1 MNFPN
6 HVAASAL
13 ERLLDSAPTGV
24 SVLSLDCF
32 DTLIWRNCHAPA
44 DVFTELGLPGGATYL
59 RGRAEGRARQT
70 ARFEGGAG
78 EVSIGDIYRSLG
90 PAGEAEID
98 AAVARELDAEAR
110 HCFAFAPTV
119 ALMRAAR
126 VRGLQVVIVSD
137 TYLDEDQLGAL
148 IEAAGGADV
157 RRLID
162 RIFCS
167 STYGKSKAAGLF
179 EPVIA
184 ALGVPAEAIVH
195 VGDNKTA
202 DLTAPAALGIQAIH
216 FRQFDPECEQRLRLE
231 AAAATIIDPAIRIY
245 RPALQPHRAALSLR
259 SEADPVAAL
268 GHDVLGPIMHA
279 FARWIEAEAAAL
291 EAESGRPTKILFLL
305 RDGHLPQRVFEAVTG
320 KPAAAAELSRYTA
333 RRASFTDEKTIR
345 DYLASQDGKNRIAV
359 LARQLGLNR
368 TEGEKLGKQGRRA
381 FERAVLTPA
390 WVRRIVERSTAFA
403 DKLFAHLAAQGITRG
418 DSVMFVDLGYNGSV
432 QNHAQPVLHDR
443 FGLAIS
449 GRYLLL
455 REERR
460 SGLDKKGLL
469 DVRHFDSNALHAL
482 CGPIAVIEQLATI
495 ALGSVADY
503 GPDGAPFRKA
513 AGAKGAQNEIRDRV
527 QQACVEYARDEA
539 AAIHRPPASDD
550 GDARRQMTAGI
561 LARLLFLPTAT
572 EVKIFEA
579 FEHDVNL
586 GTDDMLQM
594 LDLTQS
600 SEGLRRHGCLYLNG
614 AERMYLPGELQ
625 PHGLPFNLTLLS
637 SQRFGLDLR
646 GADLRGSAL
655 RLPVM
660 LVDDRAQT
668 MTQIDAHAT
677 HDGYHVALIPVGAGR
692 FAAGIQLGGLCD
704 WVQIDEAAFYPVA
717 RFTPQ
722 LGAEPCTPIPATI
735 IREGMTEE
743 APGLYRCTEGALMM
757 APPLPSLAKE
767 PHLLAITFRP
777 LLRRATEALRKA
789 A

>member
-1 MNFPN
+1 MSFPN
-6 HVAASAL
+6 HVAANGL
-13 ERLLDSAPTGV
+13 ERLLDTAPAGV
-24 SVLSLDCF
+24 RVLSLDCF
-32 DTLIWRNCHAPA
+32 DTLIWRNCHAPT
-44 DVFTELGLPGGATYL
+44 DVFAELDLPGGATYL

-70 ARFEGGAG
+70 ARFEGGTG

-90 PAGEAEID
+90 PSGEAEIT
-98 AAVARELDAEAR
+98 AAIARELDAEAR

-137 TYLDEDQLGAL
+137 TYLSEAQLGDL
-148 IEAAGGADV
+148 IEAAGGAEV

-167 STYGKSKAAGLF
+167 STHGKGKAAGLF

-184 ALGVPAEAIVH
+184 ALCVPAGAIVH

-202 DLTAPAALGIQAIH
+202 DLIAPASLGVRAVH

-231 AAAATIIDPAIRIY
+231 AAAATIIDPTIRIH

-259 SEADPVAAL
+259 HEADPVAAL
-268 GHDVLGPIMHA
+268 GHDVLGPIMHS

-320 KPAAAAELSRYTA
+320 RQAAAAELSRYTA

-345 DYLASQDGKNRIAV
+345 GYLASQSGKNRINV

-368 TEGEKLGKQGRRA
+368 IEGEKLGKQGRGA

-403 DKLFAHLAAQGITRG
+403 DKLFAHLAAQGVARG
-418 DSVMFVDLGYNGSV
+418 DNVMFVDLGYNGSV
-432 QNHAQPVLHDR
+432 QNHAEPVLRDR

-455 REERR
+455 REEHR

-503 GPDGAPFRKA
+503 GADGAPIRKA
-513 AGAKGAQNEIRDRV
+513 AGAKGAQNAIRDRV
-527 QQACVEYARDEA
+527 QQACVEYAASESA
-539 AAIHRPPASDD
+539 AMHRPPASD
-550 GDARRQMTAGI
+550 GDEARRQVAAAA
-561 LARLLFLPTAT
+561 LARLLFLPTAA
-572 EVKIFEA
+572 EVGIFEA

-594 LDLTQS
+594 LDLDQS

-655 RLPVM
+655 KLPVM
-660 LVDDRAQT
+660 LVDERSQT
-668 MTQIDAHAT
+668 MTQVDAHAT

-692 FAAGIQLGGLCD
+692 FAAGIQVGALCD

-722 LGAEPCTPIPATI
+722 LGAEPCAPIPATM

-757 APPLPSLAKE
+757 APPLPSLARE

-777 LLRRATEALRKA
+777 LLRRCTEALRKA